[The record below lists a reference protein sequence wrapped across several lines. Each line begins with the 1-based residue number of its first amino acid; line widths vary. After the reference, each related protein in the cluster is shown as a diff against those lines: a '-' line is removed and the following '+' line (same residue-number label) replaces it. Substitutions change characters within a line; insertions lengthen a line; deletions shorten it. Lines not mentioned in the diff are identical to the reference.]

1 MQIHQSKPV
10 LAYAVAF
17 SSPALEREVRCLYD
31 YCERTDNQ
39 VDLYAEEAD
48 RNNDSRPLWSEILK
62 KIENHETNLLVV
74 PSLGS
79 LVGGN
84 GDAETLKQVLYFLS
98 YNKVEL
104 LTLKDRVDTTMMKT
118 DAILARFKRLK
129 AFYPAAPSVTEHAE
143 LI

>member
-1 MQIHQSKPV
+1 MQIHHSKPV
-10 LAYAVAF
+10 LAYAIAF
-17 SSPALEREVRCLYD
+17 SSSDLEREVRCLHD
-31 YCERTDNQ
+31 YCERTDNE
-39 VDLYAEEAD
+39 VDLSAEEAD
-48 RNNDSRPLWSEILK
+48 AANDVRSLWSEILK
-62 KIENHETNLLVV
+62 KIENQETNLLVV

-129 AFYPAAPSVTEHAE
+129 AFYPASPAVNENAE

>member
-10 LAYAVAF
+10 LAYAIAF
-17 SSPALEREVRCLYD
+17 SSSDLEREVRCLYD

-39 VDLYAEEAD
+39 VDLSAEEGDSAS
-48 RNNDSRPLWSEILK
+48 DSRPLWSEILK
-62 KIENHETNLLVV
+62 KIENHGTNLLVV

-129 AFYPAAPSVTEHAE
+129 AFYPAAASVNEHAE